1 VAPFYADHLYC
12 DLNNVSGK
20 EVHESVHLSSFP
32 VPDGNKVDLELE
44 EKMHLAQNISSL
56 VHSLRKKHRIK
67 VRQPLTKVLIPILR
81 EKTKKQIQSVE
92 DLIKWEVNV
101 KEVEYVDDTSG
112 ILVKRAKPNF
122 KRLGQKYGS
131 LMKELSKK
139 IQHFHHDEIKVLE
152 QGSQLEVHINDQTVY
167 LTEDDV
173 ELISEDIPG
182 WSVANEGPLTVALDI
197 TITEDLRKEGIA
209 RDVINRVQNLRKE
222 MGLEVQD
229 KINIVFEKNTQ
240 IVNKALE
247 ANQEYI
253 CQETQALSL
262 EIQEELENGTLL
274 EMDDI
279 KLKVKIDV

>member
-1 VAPFYADHLYC
+1 
-12 DLNNVSGK
+12 
-20 EVHESVHLSSFP
+20 
-32 VPDGNKVDLELE
+32 
-44 EKMHLAQNISSL
+44 M
-56 VHSLRKKHRIK
+56 
-67 VRQPLTKVLIPILR
+67 
-81 EKTKKQIQSVE
+81 
-92 DLIKWEVNV
+92 
-101 KEVEYVDDTSG
+101 
-112 ILVKRAKPNF
+112 
-122 KRLGQKYGS
+122 
-131 LMKELSKK
+131 
-139 IQHFHHDEIKVLE
+139 
-152 QGSQLEVHINDQTVY
+152 
-167 LTEDDV
+167 
-173 ELISEDIPG
+173 
-182 WSVANEGPLTVALDI
+182 ALDI

-229 KINIVFEKNTQ
+229 KINIVFEKNTH